1 MGASVTDRVTA
12 VAVMTAGPMTGLH
25 DQLGTRGV
33 LLAQWDQR
41 QAVPAGPAARTLPGM
56 DPTVMAAAIGV
67 GGTVIVGVAGFWTT
81 VRTTGKTIASAQES
95 RVWDQ
100 RAKVYVDV
108 LAALA
113 YRQTSRAHYMRASP
127 LDDRTSQDEQDYLAA
142 YEEPD
147 WIALNARLYAFA
159 SRPVVEAMKASQ
171 MADERLSSASD
182 PWKIGTPWKID
193 TKPSKRS
200 TASETS
206 AAAVEAYKEETL
218 KGMEERVKAAKE
230 AVRHAEEAQKAA
242 YAAGYREK
250 VEEAEK
256 AAETADGA
264 LIELIRAELQGKGHP
279 LADW

>member
-1 MGASVTDRVTA
+1 
-12 VAVMTAGPMTGLH
+12 
-25 DQLGTRGV
+25 
-33 LLAQWDQR
+33 
-41 QAVPAGPAARTLPGM
+41 M

-113 YRQTSRAHYMRASP
+113 YRQTNRTHYMRTSTV
-127 LDDRTSQDEQDYLAA
+127 DDHTSQDEQDYLAA
-142 YEEPD
+142 YQEPD

-159 SRPVVEAMKASQ
+159 SRPVVEATKASQ
-171 MADERLSSASD
+171 MAEERLSSAFE
-182 PWKIGTPWKID
+182 PWKAGTKLS
-193 TKPSKRS
+193 KPR
-200 TASETS
+200 TGSETS
-206 AAAVEAYKEETL
+206 TAADETYKEETR
-218 KGMEERVKAAKE
+218 KAIEERVKAAKE
-230 AVRHAEEAQKAA
+230 VLRD
-242 YAAGYREK
+242 

-256 AAETADGA
+256 AARAAAHLEEAVKAAETADNA
-264 LIELIRAELQGKGHP
+264 LIELIRTELQGKGHP